1 MKGLVVLACF
11 FASVQAP
18 TPPETAVKSVRISVR
33 PVATTRLRVTIEN
46 LRDGPLVESTIG
58 LFPPGDARPRSRQY
72 NNFGGYLGG
81 PEGPGLGPSPI
92 APHERRVIE
101 VDLPDSQLQWTPV
114 LTLVS
119 FANGYYEGT
128 IDSLTPWR
136 EARQK
141 EADDLNFWLRTMDTL
156 PSDSADHVRRYL
168 REQAIE
174 RAGQTTDGGSSLR
187 DHMWTIANG
196 NGELPD
202 LLASLSR
209 VRATA
214 SRQLTA
220 LQPSL
225 AGPLSER
232 RVMSAALSFEPSAA
246 TKYVVVIENLGTAPL
261 EAWAWDHIDSSTGR
275 ARGGESTDMGGVQG
289 DGVPGRGHILSGET
303 RESPFGHEI
312 VNGTIPSLRMKYA
325 LFDDLSFEGS
335 ATDRDALFR
344 QRERSADDLAYAIAV
359 LHRVAAD
366 PSQAVAVVTAAR
378 AERARVLQE
387 QGRRDGLWQ
396 LDEFVRAVKAS
407 PANFVADAAAR
418 EASLQF
424 HRQALLRHM
433 KP

>member
-1 MKGLVVLACF
+1 MKGLVVLACL

-18 TPPETAVKSVRISVR
+18 SPPDISVKSVRISVR

-46 LRDGPLVESTIG
+46 LRDSPMIESTIG
-58 LFPPGDARPRSRQY
+58 LFPPGDARPRSHQY

-81 PEGPGLGPSPI
+81 PEVPGLGPSSI
-92 APHERRVIE
+92 APHERRVID
-101 VDLPDSQLQWTPV
+101 VDLPDSQLQWAPT

-119 FANGYYEGT
+119 FANGDYEGT

-141 EADDLNFWLRTMDTL
+141 QADDLNFWLRTMDTL
-156 PSDSADHVRRYL
+156 PSGSPERVRRYL
-168 REQAIE
+168 REQAIK
-174 RAGQTTDGGSSLR
+174 RAGQTTDGDSSLR

-202 LLASLSR
+202 LLASVNR
-209 VRATA
+209 ARATA
-214 SRQLTA
+214 SRQLAA

-232 RVMSAALSFEPSAA
+232 PVTSAALGFEPSAA
-246 TKYVVVIENLGTAPL
+246 TKYVVVIENAGTAAL
-261 EAWAWDHIDSSTGR
+261 EAWAWDYIDPRTGK
-275 ARGGESTDMGGVQG
+275 ARGGESTDMGGVHA
-289 DGVPGRGHILSGET
+289 DGVHGRGRILSGES

-312 VNGTIPSLRMKYA
+312 VKGETPSLRMKYA

-344 QRERSADDLAYAIAV
+344 QRERYADDLAYAIGV
-359 LHRVAAD
+359 LHRVAAE
-366 PSQAVAVVTAAR
+366 PSQAVAVVSAAR

-387 QGRRDGLWQ
+387 QGRHDGLSQ
-396 LDEFVRAVKAS
+396 LDEFLRAVKAS
-407 PANFVADAAAR
+407 SANFVANAAVR
-418 EASLQF
+418 EASLESD
-424 HRQALLRHM
+424 RQAFLRHM